1 MGCIGGGLKRPMEEY
16 GEEDGSHD
24 GGSMLKKRR
33 GEGPQVEMR
42 VLVPS
47 KVSQSLELTLLL
59 LMY

>member
-1 MGCIGGGLKRPMEEY
+1 MGYIGGGLKRPMEEY

-47 KVSQSLELTLLL
+47 KVSQSLELTL
-59 LMY
+59 M